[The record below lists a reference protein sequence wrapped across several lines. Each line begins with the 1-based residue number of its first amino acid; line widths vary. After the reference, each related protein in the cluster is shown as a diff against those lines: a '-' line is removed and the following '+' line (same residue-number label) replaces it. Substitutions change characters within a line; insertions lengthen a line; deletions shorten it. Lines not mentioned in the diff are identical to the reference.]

1 MNSSERR
8 LKLMLLLQQPGRRLT
23 VDELAE
29 RFEVSRRTIFRDF
42 NALQEINVPVTWDR
56 YSGYG
61 LIEGYKVPP
70 LMFTSKELATIMV
83 GLNFVKSQVDQGL
96 VEDAKGVEVKIK
108 NVLPEDLKE
117 FMTSLEGRTIVDP
130 YLKFGAEKK
139 KGGSWYLISSAIA
152 QQKRLQFK
160 YTTKSGETGTRK
172 IDPYILVFYEDH
184 WNVIG
189 KSHLRGEIRNFIL
202 EQVDEVQILEE
213 SYKLKGDLDIEG
225 LIFRSNES
233 SQTIILQVKKE
244 EMPRL
249 EANLPAKIF
258 KKKTINSKNI
268 KVRFEFDNLDFMN
281 QWLLQFGNNVK
292 VMGPDDLIE
301 KRKALLEKMLKT
313 V

>member
-8 LKLMLLLQQPGRRLT
+8 LKLMLLLQQPGKHLT

-29 RFEVSRRTIFRDF
+29 RFDVSRRTIFRDF

-61 LIEGYKVPP
+61 LIEGYKIPP

-108 NVLPEDLKE
+108 NVLPDELKN
-117 FMTSLEGRTIVDP
+117 FMNSLEGRTIVDP
-130 YLKFGAEKK
+130 YLRFGGEKK

-152 QQKRLQFK
+152 QQKRMQFR

-202 EQVDEVQILEE
+202 ERVDEVQILEE
-213 SYKLKGDLDIEG
+213 NYQLQKELDVEG
-225 LIFRSNES
+225 LIFRSDES
-233 SQTIILQVKKE
+233 SHLIILQVKKDE
-244 EMPRL
+244 IERL
-249 EANLPAKIF
+249 EANLPAKII
-258 KKKTINSKNI
+258 KKTSENSKLI
-268 KVRFEFDNLDFMN
+268 KIEFKFDNLEFIN
-281 QWLLQFGNNVK
+281 EWLLQFGNKVK
-292 VMGPDDLIE
+292 VEAPELLVE
-301 KRKALLEKMLKT
+301 KRKALLRKMLED
-313 V
+313 

>member
-8 LKLMLLLQQPGRRLT
+8 LKLMLLLQQPGKRLT

-29 RFEVSRRTIFRDF
+29 RFDVSRRTIFRDF

-61 LIEGYKVPP
+61 LIEGYKIPP

-108 NVLPEDLKE
+108 NVLPKDLKE
-117 FMTSLEGRTIVDP
+117 FMVSLEGRTVVDP
-130 YLKFGAEKK
+130 YLRFGGKKK

-152 QQKRLQFK
+152 QQKRLQFE
-160 YTTKSGETGTRK
+160 YTTKSGDTGIRK
-172 IDPYILVFYEDH
+172 IDPYILVFYQDH

-202 EQVDEVQILEE
+202 EQVEDVQILEE
-213 SYKLKGDLDIEG
+213 NYQLKSELDIEG
-225 LIFRSNES
+225 LIFRPEES
-233 SQTIILQVKKE
+233 SQSIILQVQKR
-244 EMPRL
+244 EMARL

-258 KKKTINSKNI
+258 NKKEVNSKII
-268 KVRFEFDNLDFMN
+268 KVEFKFDNLAFIN
-281 QWLLQFGNNVK
+281 EWLLQFGNKIKIEAPNE
-292 VMGPDDLIE
+292 LIK
-301 KRKALLEKMLKT
+301 KRKALLRQMLED
-313 V
+313 